1 MLYDFPSPDG
11 ETMKKRILL
20 VDDEKNILKVMSASL
35 RKEGYEVETARSG
48 EEAIGKIGT
57 NRYSL
62 IITDYKLPGIN
73 GLGLLQELKGK
84 DPDLPIIILTAYG
97 TIEKA
102 VEAMKKGASN
112 YLTKPL
118 NLDEL
123 TLVTRDAIERH
134 ALIEENKALRQRL
147 LDKYS
152 FDNIIGKCPAMEE
165 VFRMIR
171 MVSRSNANILIIGG
185 SGTGKELVARAIH
198 FASERKGF
206 PFVPVD
212 CAAIPEGLLEN
223 EIFGHEKGAY
233 TGAHD
238 KRIGLIEQAHG
249 GAIFLDEVGE
259 LSLNLQKKLL
269 RVLQEREFQRLG
281 GKERVKVDIRV
292 IAATNRDLEED
303 VKEGRFREDL
313 FYRLNVVSI
322 PIPPLRERRDDI
334 PLLSEYFLRKY
345 NEENKKDIR
354 SFDPCVMDLFMNY
367 DWPGNVRELEN
378 TVERAVVL
386 CNFERIVL
394 DNIPSNIINSAGKKW
409 PIFEIPSE
417 CLNLI
422 EIEKRVVQKALDEVG
437 WNQSKASAI
446 LGISRKQLRTKMKHL
461 GLVECHT
468 GK

>member
-1 MLYDFPSPDG
+1 
-11 ETMKKRILL
+11 MKKRILL
-20 VDDEKNILKVMSASL
+20 VDDEKNILKVISASL
-35 RKEGYEVETARSG
+35 KKEGYEVETARSG
-48 EEAIGKIGT
+48 EEAIGKAKAKQY
-57 NRYSL
+57 NL
-62 IITDYKLPGIN
+62 VITDYKLPGLN
-73 GLGLLQELKGK
+73 GLDLLQEFKGRNQNI
-84 DPDLPIIILTAYG
+84 PVIILTAYG

-112 YLTKPL
+112 YLTKPINIEEL
-118 NLDEL
+118 NL
-123 TLVTRDAIERH
+123 VVKDAIERH

-152 FDNIIGKCPAMEE
+152 FDNIIGKSPSMEE
-165 VFRMIR
+165 VYKMIR
-171 MVSRSNANILIIGG
+171 MVSQSNANILIIGE

-198 FASERKGF
+198 FASERKDF

-238 KRIGLIEQAHG
+238 KRIGLMEQAHCG
-249 GAIFLDEVGE
+249 TLFLDEVGE

-292 IAATNRDLEED
+292 IAATNRNLEED

-334 PLLSEYFLRKY
+334 PLLAEYFLRKF
-345 NEENKKDIR
+345 NKENRKDIR
-354 SFDPCVMDLFMNY
+354 SFDPEVMKLFMNY
-367 DWPGNVRELEN
+367 EWPGNVRELEN
-378 TVERAVVL
+378 VIERAVVL
-386 CNFERIVL
+386 CNFDKIIL
-394 DNIPSNIINSAGKKW
+394 DNIPPNIINSKVEKRH
-409 PIFEIPSE
+409 IIDLSSE
-417 CLNLI
+417 NLNLL
-422 EIEKRVVQKALDEVG
+422 EVEKKIIQKALNEVH
-437 WNQSKASAI
+437 WNQTKASAL
-446 LGISRKQLRTKMKHL
+446 LGISRKQLRTKMKNL
-461 GLVECHT
+461 GLLVEHSVPNGT
-468 GK
+468 RT